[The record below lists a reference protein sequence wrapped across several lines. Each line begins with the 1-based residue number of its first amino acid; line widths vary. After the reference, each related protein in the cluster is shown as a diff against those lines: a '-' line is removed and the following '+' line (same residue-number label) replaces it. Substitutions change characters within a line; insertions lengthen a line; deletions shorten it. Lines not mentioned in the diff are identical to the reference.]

1 VIAFAGGRLQLAAVR
16 RTLVERRARSATANL
31 ARVPERAS
39 GAKLEGSISHCE
51 IARRP
56 ELFASSSDLNTH
68 EDGSFL
74 DVRQSESCHPLAPL
88 SRCWTCKRVPGS
100 AVTQRNAPCAELV
113 DPHGFFASLV
123 LHQVRPD
130 HRSALADAVPQ
141 NHSSHDPKPGAR
153 FVAVAD
159 IESTLAPGSAKPSP
173 MPEAATSHPLPTPL
187 ETLFT
192 ELAHRR
198 VGKLAIREKP

>member
-39 GAKLEGSISHCE
+39 GAKLEGPISRCE
-51 IARRP
+51 IAKRP
-56 ELFASSSDLNTH
+56 ELFASSSGFDTH

-74 DVRQSESCHPLAPL
+74 DFRQSEPRHPLAPL
-88 SRCWTCKRVPGS
+88 PWCWTCKPVPGS
-100 AVTQRNAPCAELV
+100 AVTEGNVPCTELV
-113 DPHGFFASLV
+113 DPHGFFAGLV

-130 HRSALADAVPQ
+130 HRSAVADAVPQ
-141 NHSSHDPKPGAR
+141 NHFSHDPKPGAR
-153 FVAVAD
+153 SVAVAD
-159 IESTLAPGSAKPSP
+159 IESTSAPGSAKPSP

-198 VGKLAIREKP
+198 VCKLAIREKP

>member
-16 RTLVERRARSATANL
+16 RTLVEQRARSATANL

-51 IARRP
+51 IAKRP
-56 ELFASSSDLNTH
+56 EFFAFSSDFNTH

-74 DVRQSESCHPLAPL
+74 DSRQSESCHPLALLP
-88 SRCWTCKRVPGS
+88 RCWTCKRVPGS

-113 DPHGFFASLV
+113 GPPGFFASLV

-130 HRSALADAVPQ
+130 HRSTLADAVPQ

-153 FVAVAD
+153 SVAVAD
-159 IESTLAPGSAKPSP
+159 AKPSP
-173 MPEAATSHPLPTPL
+173 MPEVATSHPLPTPL

-198 VGKLAIREKP
+198 VCKLAIREKP